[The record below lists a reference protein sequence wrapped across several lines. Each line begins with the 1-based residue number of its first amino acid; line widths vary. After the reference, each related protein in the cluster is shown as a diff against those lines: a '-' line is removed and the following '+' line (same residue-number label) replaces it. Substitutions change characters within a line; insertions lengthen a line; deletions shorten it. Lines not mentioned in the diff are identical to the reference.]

1 MNATAAAT
9 QETHTA
15 AEARRLAALVVALG
29 VTCALHVGKLPVAI
43 PVLRDALGL
52 TLLQAGFLL
61 SLVQLAGMTLGLL
74 VGLLADRLG
83 SRRVMLA
90 GLVLLALGSALGA
103 AAPGVNGLLMS
114 RVVEGMGFLMAVL
127 PAPGLLRQRVAHAP
141 TLARALGWW
150 GAYMPLGTALALLL
164 GAPLMELV
172 GWRWAWVALAG
183 VSLCAAGALLRWVPA
198 AATGPARPAPAR
210 LWPRLART
218 LRVPGPWLVAVAFFL
233 YSGQWLAVVG
243 FLPTIYSQAGYSGAV
258 VGMLSALAAGINM
271 VGNIGAGRLL
281 ARGMQPGLIL
291 TVAYSAMALG
301 AGVAFAAQGHPV
313 WQYLAVL
320 VFSGVGGLIPGT
332 LFGLAVVLA
341 PGDDTVS
348 TTVGWM
354 QQFSSLGQFLGP
366 PLVAW
371 LATQVGGWHWTWVAT
386 GACSL
391 LGVWAANRLQA
402 AWRSRAAVPGRA

>member
-1 MNATAAAT
+1 MTTGHAARLGVDAAA
-9 QETHTA
+9 QA
-15 AEARRLAALVVALG
+15 SRLAALVVAVG

-61 SLVQLAGMTLGLL
+61 SLVQLAGMTLGLV
-74 VGLLADRLG
+74 VGLMADRLG
-83 SRRVMLA
+83 TRRVMLA
-90 GLVLLALGSALGA
+90 GLMLLALGSALGA
-103 AAPGVNGLLMS
+103 AAPNVNLLLLT

-141 TLARALGWW
+141 ILARALGWW

-164 GAPLMELV
+164 GAPLIQLV
-172 GWRWAWVALAG
+172 GWRWAWLTLAA

-198 AATGPARPAPAR
+198 SVAGQAKPLPAR
-210 LWPRLART
+210 LWPRLSRT
-218 LRVPGPWLVAVAFFL
+218 LRAPGPWLVAVAFFL

-291 TVAYSAMALG
+291 TLAYGAMGLG
-301 AGVAFAAQGHPV
+301 AWVAFAAQGYPV

-320 VFSGVGGLIPGT
+320 VFSGVGGLVPGT

-341 PGDDTVS
+341 PGEDTVS

-371 LATQVGGWHWTWVAT
+371 LAMRVGGWHWTWVAT

-391 LGVWAANRLQA
+391 LGVWAARRLQV
-402 AWRSRAAVPGRA
+402 AWQVQAVHR

>member
-1 MNATAAAT
+1 VSRRDVTLQGADAAA
-9 QETHTA
+9 H
-15 AEARRLAALVVALG
+15 ARKLAALVVAVG

-43 PVLRDALGL
+43 PVLGESLGL
-52 TLLQAGFLL
+52 TLVQAGFLL
-61 SLVQLAGMTLGLL
+61 SVVQLAGMTLGLL
-74 VGLLADRLG
+74 VGLMADRLG
-83 SRRVMLA
+83 TRRVMLA

-103 AAPGVNGLLMS
+103 LAPSVNDLLLT
-114 RVVEGMGFLMAVL
+114 RVLEGMGFLMAVL

-164 GAPLMELV
+164 GAPLMQWV
-172 GWRWAWVALAG
+172 GWRWAWLALAV
-183 VSLCAAGALLRWVPA
+183 VSLLAAAALWRWVPGVA
-198 AATGPARPAPAR
+198 PAQGAVSRAPAR
-210 LWPRLART
+210 LWPRLMRT
-218 LRVPGPWLVAVAFFL
+218 LRAPGPWLVAVAFFL

-243 FLPTIYSQAGYSGAV
+243 FLPTIYTQAGYSGAM
-258 VGMLSALAAGINM
+258 VGVLSALAAGINM

-281 ARGMQPGLIL
+281 ARGVQPGLLL
-291 TVAYSAMALG
+291 TVAYVAMGLG
-301 AGVAFAAQGHPV
+301 AWVAFAAQGAPV

-332 LFGLAVVLA
+332 LFGLAVALA
-341 PGDDTVS
+341 PSEDTVS

-371 LATQVGGWHWTWVAT
+371 LAMQVGGWHWTWLAT
-386 GACSL
+386 GACSV
-391 LGVWAANRLQA
+391 LGVWAARRLQV
-402 AWRSRAAVPGRA
+402 AWGGRVVRP